1 MHTQSRPRDK
11 RAGAQAHYI
20 FIIFRQKPLIY
31 NMRASA
37 RVSELCT
44 RIRLI
49 GPRIQIQFKWYFL
62 LLTRARR
69 SVLTQRCSS
78 LTIEYQSNAH
88 ETLVEYIHRVFFCV
102 LFVAVARP
110 TMLITVDRDLQRFSA
125 TLRTEFVSSLDWA
138 KKKTRSVWFSI
149 CNPSTYW

>member
-88 ETLVEYIHRVFFCV
+88 ETLVEYIHRVYFLRVVCCRCSSDNVDYRRPRFAEV
-102 LFVAVARP
+102 LGNAANEIR
-110 TMLITVDRDLQRFSA
+110 LLSG
-125 TLRTEFVSSLDWA
+125 LG
-138 KKKTRSVWFSI
+138 KKKNAFRLVF
-149 CNPSTYW
+149 NL